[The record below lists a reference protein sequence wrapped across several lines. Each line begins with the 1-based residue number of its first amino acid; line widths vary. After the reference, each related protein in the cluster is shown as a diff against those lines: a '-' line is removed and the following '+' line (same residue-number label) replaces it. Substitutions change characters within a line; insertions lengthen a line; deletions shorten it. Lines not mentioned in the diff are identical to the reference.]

1 MATPTTLLTTALAS
15 ASQWAESRFSLK
27 ALIALGTHKTVPVHK
42 ASLWYYLGGVALI
55 LLAIQ
60 VLTGGLLMAH
70 YIPEIGSA
78 HASIQH
84 INNKVEFGWL
94 MRSLH
99 SWGANIMILAL
110 FVHMFSTFFMRAY
123 RPPREV
129 TWLTGMV
136 MLVVAFGF
144 GFTGY
149 LLPWDEVSFFATKI
163 GVDIASKSP
172 LIGEVLANIL
182 RGGEEIGQGTIS
194 RFFMIHVFLLPLA
207 LMGLL
212 GLHLM
217 MIQVHGISEPD
228 TYQKLPESEKKRE
241 PFFPAFMLKD
251 AVVWLLVI
259 VGVVMLAALAP
270 WGLGPEANPAN
281 PAPAGIKPEWY
292 FLAMFQFLKL
302 VPPHVGPIEGEQAG
316 MMFFG
321 LIGGGLAMMPFIDR
335 GQHPLIARLA
345 TLFGVSVLLGLIV
358 FTIWGYLS

>member
-1 MATPTTLLTTALAS
+1 MANPTAPLSTVFATIAT
-15 ASQWAESRFSLK
+15 WVEDRFSLNELK
-27 ALIALGTHKTVPVHK
+27 AMGAKKTVPVHK
-42 ASLWYYLGGVALI
+42 TSLWYYLGGVALI
-55 LLAIQ
+55 LLVIQ
-60 VLTGGLLMAH
+60 TLTGGLLMAH

-78 HASIQH
+78 HASVQQ

-94 MRSLH
+94 IRSMH

-123 RPPREV
+123 RPPREI

-163 GVDIASKSP
+163 GVDISSKSP
-172 LIGEVLANIL
+172 LIGDILGNLL
-182 RGGEEIGQGTIS
+182 RGGADIGQGTIS
-194 RFFMIHVFLLPLA
+194 RFFMIHVFVLPLV

-217 MIQVHGISEPD
+217 MIQFHGISEPEG
-228 TYQKLPESEKKRE
+228 YQKLPEGEKKRE

-259 VGVVMLAALAP
+259 TGVVLLSALAP
-270 WGLGPEANPAN
+270 WGLGPEANPYN

-302 VPPHVGPIEGEQAG
+302 VPPHVGPMEGEQAG
-316 MMFFG
+316 MVFFG
-321 LIGGGLAMMPFIDR
+321 LIGGGLAMAPFIDR
-335 GQHPLIARLA
+335 GHNPFIARMMR
-345 TLFGVSVLLGLIV
+345 LFGIAVLIGLIV
-358 FTIWGYLS
+358 FTIWGYMS